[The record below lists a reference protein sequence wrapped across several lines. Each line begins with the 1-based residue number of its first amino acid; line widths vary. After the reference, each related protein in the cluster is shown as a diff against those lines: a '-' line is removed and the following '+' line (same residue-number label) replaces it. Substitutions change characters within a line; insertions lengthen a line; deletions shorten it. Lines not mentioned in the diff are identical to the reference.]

1 MSARGQIPD
10 AFIQEVIA
18 RTDIVDIVGRH
29 VALRKGGAN
38 LLGLCPFHGEKSPSF
53 TVSPAKQFYH
63 CFGCGA
69 HGTALGFLINSD
81 RLSFPEAVE

>member
-1 MSARGQIPD
+1 VSTRGQIPD

-38 LLGLCPFHGEKSPSF
+38 LLGLCPFPPNSSI
-53 TVSPAKQFYH
+53 
-63 CFGCGA
+63 
-69 HGTALGFLINSD
+69 TALVAGLTETPSG
-81 RLSFPEAVE
+81 S